1 MTVSHFQ
8 YDTQPPC
15 RAYYIRN
22 AFSCSGR
29 VQTRRV
35 YPVTMDHHLPS
46 KTGTSFFRTCFNG
59 VNALSG
65 FGILSIPYALWEGG
79 WVSLTLLFV
88 LAAVCFYTALLLQK
102 CMDSNSLVRTYPDI
116 GELAFGMKGRMLIA
130 LFMYLELFFVAIQF
144 LIIEGD
150 NLEKL
155 FPNASFHIAGLNIG
169 GKQGFVVLSALLIL
183 PTTWLR
189 NLGVLAYVSVGGV
202 LASLILVFS
211 VIWVGAID
219 GVGFHERGVVMNW
232 SGMPT
237 ALSLFAFCYSGHT
250 VYPTIYSSMAD
261 KTKFSRVL
269 LICFAIATINYVLMA
284 ILGYLMFGQAAKSQV
299 TLNLPVVKIS
309 AKIAIYTTL
318 INPLAKY
325 ALIVMPIVNAIED
338 RLQVSKNRAIGILI
352 RTVLVITTAI
362 VALSVPFFGYIVALT
377 GSFLSSN
384 DTMILPC
391 LCYLKIF
398 KRSRRWGLELVMIL
412 AVVVMGAFLAVVGT
426 YVSMKQIIASL

>member
-1 MTVSHFQ
+1 
-8 YDTQPPC
+8 
-15 RAYYIRN
+15 
-22 AFSCSGR
+22 
-29 VQTRRV
+29 
-35 YPVTMDHHLPS
+35 MDHHLPS

-65 FGILSIPYALWEGG
+65 FGILSIPYAVSKGG
-79 WVSLTLLFV
+79 WVSFTLLFL
-88 LAAVCFYTALLLQK
+88 LAAVCFYTGLLLQR
-102 CMDSNSLVRTYPDI
+102 CMDSNSLIRTYPDI
-116 GELAFGMKGRMLIA
+116 GELAFGAKGRMLIA
-130 LFMYLELFFVAIQF
+130 FFMYLELFFVAIEF

-155 FPNASFHIAGLNIG
+155 FPKATFFRIAGLNIG
-169 GKQGFVVLSALLIL
+169 GKQGFVILSALLIL

-202 LASLILVFS
+202 LASVILVFS
-211 VIWVGAID
+211 VMWVGAVD
-219 GVGFHERGVVMNW
+219 GVGFHERGVVVDW

-269 LICFAIATINYVLMA
+269 LICFVIATINYGLMA
-284 ILGYLMFGQAAKSQV
+284 VLGYLMFGQAAKSQV
-299 TLNLPVVKIS
+299 TLNLPVGKMS

-318 INPLAKY
+318 INPLTKY
-325 ALIVMPIVNAIED
+325 ALIVTPIVDAIED
-338 RLQVSKNRAIGILI
+338 RLQVSKNRVIGVLI

-362 VALSVPFFGYIVALT
+362 VALSVPFFGYVVALT
-377 GSFLSSN
+377 GSFLSCN
-384 DTMILPC
+384 ATMILPC

-398 KRSRRWGLELVMIL
+398 RRSRRLGVELVMML
-412 AVVVMGAFLAVVGT
+412 AVVVLGAVLAVVGT
-426 YVSMKQIIASL
+426 YVSMRQIIASL